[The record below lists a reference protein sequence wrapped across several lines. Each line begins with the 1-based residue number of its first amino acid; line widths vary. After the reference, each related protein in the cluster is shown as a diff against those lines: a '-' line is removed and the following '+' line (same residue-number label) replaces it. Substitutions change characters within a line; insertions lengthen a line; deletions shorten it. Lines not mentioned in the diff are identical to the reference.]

1 MPKTSA
7 HQPLNIILL
16 GDPAAGKATQAK
28 LLVKKYKLY
37 DFDMGAELMRRR
49 KKDKSLDK
57 LLKSFNDQGKLTPT
71 KIVREILDKVIHS
84 TSLATGILFD
94 GHPKMVGEARLV
106 RKWLRESCRT
116 KPLVIYLKVP
126 VSETVKRMAGRLG
139 YFAGKYGKRPE
150 DTLSGLKNRQNYYRK
165 NVSEVIKFF
174 KKEYTFIEV
183 SGIGSVSDVQKR
195 MQTVIAKYEQKLA
208 TQHHPSARKARQRS
222 N

>member
-1 MPKTSA
+1 MSKTLT
-7 HQPLNIILL
+7 HPLNIILL

-49 KKDKSLDK
+49 KKDKALDK
-57 LLKSFNDQGKLTPT
+57 MLRAYNDEGKLTPT
-71 KIVREILDKVIHS
+71 KVVREILDEVIH
-84 TSLATGILFD
+84 ATPKAKGILFD

-106 RKWLRESCRT
+106 RKWLRETYRV

-126 VSETVKRMAGRLG
+126 VSETVKRMSNRLG
-139 YFAGKYGKRPE
+139 YFAGKYGKRPD
-150 DTLSGLKNRQNYYRK
+150 DTVAALKNRQNYYRK

-183 SGIGSVSDVQKR
+183 SGVGTPAAVQKR
-195 MQTVIAKYEQKLA
+195 MQAVIAKHEKKTA
-208 TQHHPSARKARQRS
+208 AQHHPSARKARQRS

>member
-1 MPKTSA
+1 MSKTLT
-7 HQPLNIILL
+7 HPLNIILL

-49 KKDKSLDK
+49 KKDNTLDK
-57 LLKSFNDQGKLTPT
+57 MLRAFSDQGKLTPT
-71 KIVREILDKVIHS
+71 KVVREILDEVIHRTPAS
-84 TSLATGILFD
+84 TGILFD

-106 RKWLRESCRT
+106 RKWLSESRRA

-126 VSETVKRMAGRLG
+126 VSETVKRMSSRLG
-139 YFAGKYGKRPE
+139 YFAGKYGKRPD
-150 DTLSGLKNRQNYYRK
+150 DTVAALKNRQNYYRK

-183 SGIGSVSDVQKR
+183 SGVGAVDAVQKR
-195 MQTVIAKYEQKLA
+195 MQAVIKKHEQKLSSE
-208 TQHHPSARKARQRS
+208 HHPSARKARQRS